1 MVLAAKQVFQ
11 CRKLLGK
18 HSQRSDVR
26 YWWLTSL
33 NAAPWKSK
41 LDSSALEENVWT
53 LWCKIKWRG
62 VLTLIQFYI
71 TNLQGSFFMRILI
84 FSKKKKKKKQQI
96 LMKPSVL
103 KADKHRSSH
112 SWGPI
117 LSLGH
122 RKKAIWVS
130 PLNYNTLGP
139 LLRIQYILSKPR
151 ATSPLRREGLRLP

>member
-33 NAAPWKSK
+33 NTAPWKSR

-53 LWCKIKWRG
+53 LWCKIKWKG

-71 TNLQGSFFMRILI
+71 TNLQGSFSMRILI
-84 FSKKKKKKKQQI
+84 FSKKKKKNSRYLWNHLSWRQVSTEAVTVEARFYPWATERKQYG
-96 LMKPSVL
+96 SVHWITTPL
-103 KADKHRSSH
+103 ALCSEFNIFFPNP
-112 SWGPI
+112 GQQA
-117 LSLGH
+117 LS
-122 RKKAIWVS
+122 
-130 PLNYNTLGP
+130 
-139 LLRIQYILSKPR
+139 
-151 ATSPLRREGLRLP
+151 EGKD